1 MKKDLNKLSL
11 RGKREDR
18 EVLKMTFILFIS
30 YIICTIPIATVNI
43 IDPSKKKIRLQSI
56 MQVIF
61 TGQAIIN
68 PFVYAFKNKTYKPAF
83 VKLYQQICC
92 FCLQIGTSINTE
104 TGETRLSL
112 GHKPHISPNPRP
124 PSAVVATVPGDLF
137 PTSPK

>member
-30 YIICTIPIATVNI
+30 YIVCTIPIATVNI

-83 VKLYQQICC
+83 VKLYQQICW
-92 FCLQIGTSINTE
+92 G
-104 TGETRLSL
+104 L
-112 GHKPHISPNPRP
+112 GHEPHMSQTPRT
-124 PSAVVATVPGDLF
+124 PSTVVDRIPGNLY
-137 PTSPK
+137 PTLPK

>member
-1 MKKDLNKLSL
+1 
-11 RGKREDR
+11 
-18 EVLKMTFILFIS
+18 
-30 YIICTIPIATVNI
+30 
-43 IDPSKKKIRLQSI
+43 

-124 PSAVVATVPGDLF
+124 PSAVVAKVPGDLC